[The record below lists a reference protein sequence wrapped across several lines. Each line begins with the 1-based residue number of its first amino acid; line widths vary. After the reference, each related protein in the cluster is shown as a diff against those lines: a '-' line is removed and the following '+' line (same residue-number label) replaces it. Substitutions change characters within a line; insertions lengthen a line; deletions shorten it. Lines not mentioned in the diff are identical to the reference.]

1 MWDEVFF
8 QKELIMAVHNC
19 HKKSKKLQQNKQL
32 TKLKTHNNRK
42 QKPKH
47 KLNLTTQKTYNKS
60 KNSQQQ
66 HKLTN
71 A

>member
-8 QKELIMAVHNC
+8 QRELIMAVHNC

-47 KLNLTTQKTYNKS
+47 KLNLTTQ
-60 KNSQQQ
+60 
-66 HKLTN
+66 
-71 A
+71 